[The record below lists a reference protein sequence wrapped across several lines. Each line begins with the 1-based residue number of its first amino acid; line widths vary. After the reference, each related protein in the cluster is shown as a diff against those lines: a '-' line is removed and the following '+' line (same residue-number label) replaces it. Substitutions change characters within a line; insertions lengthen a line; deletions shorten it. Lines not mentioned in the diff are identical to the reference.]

1 MIKLCGLALFAFVS
15 YIILKSSNSG
25 ASSVFAAAVILIF
38 TGAAVS
44 SLSPAFS
51 SLSEKIKT
59 AGLEKYASV
68 LIKALGI
75 SYASEITA
83 DICRAGGADFAAS
96 GIEIAARAELAV
108 LSIPLLSELLSLSE
122 QFF

>member
-83 DICRAGGADFAAS
+83 DICRAGGAGFAAS

-108 LSIPLLSELLSLSE
+108 LSIPFLTELLSLSE